1 MGRKAKKET
10 PTVLLVTAL
19 DGTFNKQAWADHF
32 AATLHANARETK
44 SQADILR
51 AICAAYKLFQLF
63 FNSCG
68 DDVGNA
74 YNQKCIKQAVAAI
87 KAAAELME
95 IGEIWTVKM
104 KRAMSHLSSDAL
116 DRESFA
122 SAVDDNWQMFKGPD
136 DDVKAIFEPP
146 EHGEPEPPRKKPK
159 SDGQGSEAGGSG
171 SDDEDIVQALGDL
184 TAEVKDLGVLLGG
197 KLDRIAKLLEKK
209 PAGP

>member
-1 MGRKAKKET
+1 M
-10 PTVLLVTAL
+10 LLVTAL

-122 SAVDDNWQMFKGPD
+122 SAVDDNWQMFKATE

-146 EHGEPEPPRKKPK
+146 EHGEPKAKRAKAVAAK
-159 SDGQGSEAGGSG
+159 SEGQGSEAE

-197 KLDRIAKLLEKK
+197 KLDRIAKLLEEK

>member
-1 MGRKAKKET
+1 M
-10 PTVLLVTAL
+10 LLVTAL

-122 SAVDDNWQMFKGPD
+122 SAVDDNWQMFKADMD
-136 DDVKAIFEPP
+136 DDVKAIFEPYEP
-146 EHGEPEPPRKKPK
+146 PEPKAKRTKVAAKKA
-159 SDGQGSEAGGSG
+159 SDG
-171 SDDEDIVQALGDL
+171 SDDSDDEGEEIAGSADIVQAL
-184 TAEVKDLGVLLGG
+184 KDLGEKLGG
-197 KLDRIAKLLEKK
+197 KLDRIAKLLEEK

>member
-1 MGRKAKKET
+1 M
-10 PTVLLVTAL
+10 LLVTAL

-122 SAVDDNWQMFKGPD
+122 SAVDDNWQMFKATD
-136 DDVKAIFEPP
+136 EDVKAIFEPHVP
-146 EHGEPEPPRKKPK
+146 EPERKKTH
-159 SDGQGSEAGGSG
+159 
-171 SDDEDIVQALGDL
+171 ALRVRGVPQEHLRDL
-184 TAEVKDLGVLLGG
+184 L
-197 KLDRIAKLLEKK
+197 
-209 PAGP
+209 PWH

>member
-1 MGRKAKKET
+1 M
-10 PTVLLVTAL
+10 LLVTAL

-104 KRAMSHLSSDAL
+104 KPLWRKVPPLPPSVIQFAWPAWYSSM
-116 DRESFA
+116 RFA
-122 SAVDDNWQMFKGPD
+122 ISSSSAFDCRQY
-136 DDVKAIFEPP
+136 A
-146 EHGEPEPPRKKPK
+146 
-159 SDGQGSEAGGSG
+159 S
-171 SDDEDIVQALGDL
+171 
-184 TAEVKDLGVLLGG
+184 
-197 KLDRIAKLLEKK
+197 KLEYCMGTSI
-209 PAGP
+209 

>member
-1 MGRKAKKET
+1 M
-10 PTVLLVTAL
+10 LLVTAL

-104 KRAMSHLSSDAL
+104 KRAMSHLSIDAV

-122 SAVDDNWQMFKGPD
+122 SAVDDNWQMFKATD
-136 DDVKAIFEPP
+136 EDVKAIFEPTQ
-146 EHGEPEPPRKKPK
+146 R
-159 SDGQGSEAGGSG
+159 Q
-171 SDDEDIVQALGDL
+171 
-184 TAEVKDLGVLLGG
+184 
-197 KLDRIAKLLEKK
+197 KLPSKYTFKGI
-209 PAGP
+209 